1 MGLDSGFRQN
11 DDGTLQSFHRALK
24 KNRNRHFRF
33 SLLINSLNI
42 FAGGSGSKNPVT
54 RYFLPSS
61 LRADG
66 ETLSLGISI
75 RIESD
80 GSATLIFIAS
90 CQTVCPSRDQH
101 QLMTTPPALDSR
113 PFLHSAPPP
122 LP

>member
-42 FAGGSGSKNPVT
+42 FAGGSGSRNLVT

-66 ETLSLGISI
+66 ETLSFGISI

-90 CQTVCPSRDQH
+90 CQTVFPSRDMN
-101 QLMTTPPALDSR
+101 LVIITTA
-113 PFLHSAPPP
+113 AIEGG
-122 LP
+122 

>member
-42 FAGGSGSKNPVT
+42 FAGGSGSRNPAT

-66 ETLSLGISI
+66 ETLSLGISS

-90 CQTVCPSRDQH
+90 CQTVCRSSDKN
-101 QLMTTPPALDSR
+101 LLIKSM
-113 PFLHSAPPP
+113 SAPE
-122 LP
+122 